1 MLTETQFLV
10 YLSPRGGAVL
20 KGRVRKLEW
29 LGELP
34 GGESGLAAFSRVLLN
49 QATRPVWLLVD
60 SVDEDYRLE
69 SLPHVWGKARQEM
82 LQRRLRQLYRGQPYC
97 SAWRQGREPG
107 GRRDD
112 RYLFTALND
121 SDWLTPW
128 LAAIQSAGFPLA
140 GVSLISSAAQA
151 LLNRLKIRDPQV
163 MLVTRQNEGL
173 RLSYFQDG
181 LLRFSRH
188 TLGEGGELNCA
199 DEVSK
204 TLLYLTS
211 QRIIPREARCT
222 IYLLDLEHDLVP
234 TLASLNADPL
244 FDARLIAPGQMA
256 QALNVPEDFLQ
267 AAPGVALLAAQVG
280 VPPAFNLAPNQLRRS
295 FQLHRVRRLLN
306 GTALTCLL
314 GGAAAAGAQWLETN
328 QYRSDTQTLMQN
340 LAHNET
346 LYRETLKQYPRISI
360 PPDMLRHAVQLARTL
375 ESGPRSPENALAILS
390 QALEQHPLIGLQDLS
405 WRDKLAAGHGQGDH
419 LEIRARVLPFD
430 GNYRVAVEQI
440 KSFMATLSTLPG
452 VSSVTLVEGPVSAES
467 ASPLSGSTL
476 NNASPSEARFRLS
489 LSYQGAMP

>member
-1 MLTETQFLV
+1 MLAETQFLV
-10 YLSPRGGAVL
+10 YLSPRGGAIL
-20 KGRVRKLEW
+20 KGRARKLEW
-29 LGELP
+29 LGELS
-34 GGESGLAAFSRVLLN
+34 GDESGPTAFSRILLN
-49 QATRPVWLLVD
+49 QPTRPVWLLVD

-82 LQRRLRQLYRGQPYC
+82 LERRLRQLYRGQPFC
-97 SAWRQGREPG
+97 TTWRQGRAAE

-112 RYLFTALND
+112 RFLFTALSD

-128 LAAIQSAGFPLA
+128 LSAIQSTGFPLA
-140 GVSLISSAAQA
+140 GISLISSAAQA

-163 MLVTRQNEGL
+163 MLVSRQSAGL

-181 LLRFSRH
+181 LLRFSRL
-188 TLGEGGELNCA
+188 TPGARSELNCA

-222 IYLLDLEHDLVP
+222 IYLLDLEHDLAP

-244 FDARLIAPGQMA
+244 FDARLIAPGQVA
-256 QALNVPEDFLQ
+256 QALNVPEEFLL
-267 AAPGVALLAAQVG
+267 AAPGGALLAAQVG

-314 GGAAAAGAQWLETN
+314 GGAAAAGAQWLETK
-328 QYRSDTQTLMQN
+328 QYQSDTRTLMQN

-346 LYRETLKQYPRISI
+346 LYQETLKQYPRISI
-360 PPDMLRHAVQLARTL
+360 PPDMLRQAVQIAHTL
-375 ESGPRSPENALAILS
+375 ESDPRSPEDPLAILS
-390 QALEQHPLIGLQDLS
+390 QALDRHPLIVLQNLS
-405 WRDKLAAGHGQGDH
+405 WRDKLAAGQGQGNH
-419 LEIRARVLPFD
+419 LEIRAQVLPFD
-430 GNYRVAVEQI
+430 GNYRVAVEHT

-452 VSSVTLVEGPVSAES
+452 VSSVTLVEGPVSAET

-476 NNASPSEARFRLS
+476 NSASPSEARFRLS
-489 LSYQGAMP
+489 FDYQGATP